1 MKNCMVPHLIKKGEH
16 LTIEGVEYVVV
27 GVKKLDAPFYEAE
40 IEPFI
45 PGADDKVQEKVID
58 ESGD

>member
-16 LTIEGVEYVVV
+16 LFIEGIEYVVV
-27 GVKKLDAPFYEAE
+27 AVEKLDAPFYEAKL
-40 IEPFI
+40 EPFI

>member
-27 GVKKLDAPFYEAE
+27 AVKKLEAPFYEAE

-45 PGADDKVQEKVID
+45 YETDYTLHEKVVCD
-58 ESGD
+58 D

>member
-16 LTIEGVEYVVV
+16 LIIEGVEYVVV
-27 GVKKLDAPFYEAE
+27 AVKKLDAPFYEAE

-45 PGADDKVQEKVID
+45 YETDDKVHEKVVCD
-58 ESGD
+58 D

>member
-16 LTIEGVEYVVV
+16 LIIEGVEYVVV
-27 GVKKLDAPFYEAE
+27 AVKKLDAPFYEAE

>member
-16 LTIEGVEYVVV
+16 LIIEGVEYVMV

-40 IEPFI
+40 LEPFI
-45 PGADDKVQEKVID
+45 PETDDKVQEKVID